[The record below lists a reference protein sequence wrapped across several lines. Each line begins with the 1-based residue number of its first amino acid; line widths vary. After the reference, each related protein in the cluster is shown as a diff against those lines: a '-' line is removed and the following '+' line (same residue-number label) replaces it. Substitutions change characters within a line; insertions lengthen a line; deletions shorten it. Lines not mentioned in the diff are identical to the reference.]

1 MKKFQARQGDI
12 FFTVVAKPK
21 NLHGMK
27 IHDSRILA
35 FGEVTG
41 HSHALKEGSAV
52 QRYVNAGGDI
62 YLFSEEE
69 TSVGHDEHSDIKLP
83 ANKWIKVT
91 RQREFDPL
99 AANRQRTVAD

>member
-41 HSHALKEGSAV
+41 HSHALKEGTAV
-52 QRYVNAGGDI
+52 QRYINIQGDI
-62 YLFSEEE
+62 YLFSEER
-69 TSVGHDEHSDIKLP
+69 TIVVHDEHSDTELP

-91 RQREFDPL
+91 RQREYSPMEES
-99 AANRQRTVAD
+99 RQRKVED